1 VFVILFLIYYC
12 SILFADIC
20 GFTSLSDQCTAQEL
34 VRLLNELFARWY
46 TKNGLKLH
54 GVLLVKYY
62 YIDIIV
68 VGYDTKS
75 DQPLYWYIILL
86 VICIYIGLTD
96 WLKKTR
102 VCESNC
108 WETVITVWAVCPST
122 GQTTLTVASRWVWT
136 WSTP

>member
-1 VFVILFLIYYC
+1 VFVIFFCMYYC

-46 TKNGLKLH
+46 TKNAVSALNCMEF
-54 GVLLVKYY
+54 Y
-62 YIDIIV
+62 
-68 VGYDTKS
+68 S
-75 DQPLYWYIILL
+75 LYNNPHSSRIRYEKRQTFIL
-86 VICIYIGLTD
+86 ICSWWFVYIGSTD

-108 WETVITVWAVCPST
+108 WETVITVWAVYPST
-122 GQTTLTVASRWVWT
+122 DQTTPTVAFRWVWI
-136 WSTP
+136 WLMP